1 MNFILRKSGLL
12 IVLAILGAY
21 AFVAVRGPNG
31 LTALSEKRR
40 QIREFQEQNATL
52 AAEVQQKRERIE
64 RLKHSRTE
72 QELEIRERLKLS
84 KPGETTFIL
93 PDAPKQESPATSAG
107 H

>member
-1 MNFILRKSGLL
+1 MNFLLRKSGLL
-12 IVLAILGAY
+12 MVLAILGAY

-31 LTALSEKRR
+31 LTALSEKRS
-40 QIREFQEQNATL
+40 QIRELQEQNATL

-64 RLKHSRTE
+64 RLKHSREE

-93 PDAPKQESPATSAG
+93 PDTPNQQAPAAPAP